1 MPWLLRVLNAAAQNR
16 VMFSSWHILREAA
29 GRERVRQGKLDG
41 HVD

>member
-1 MPWLLRVLNAAAQNR
+1 MPQSLRVLNAAAQDR

-29 GRERVRQGKLDG
+29 RRERVQGKLDG